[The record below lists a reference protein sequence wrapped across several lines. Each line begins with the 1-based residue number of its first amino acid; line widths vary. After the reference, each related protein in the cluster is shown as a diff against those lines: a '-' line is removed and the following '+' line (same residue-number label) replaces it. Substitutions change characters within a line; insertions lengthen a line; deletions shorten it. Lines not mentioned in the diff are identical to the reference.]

1 MTIDSRFTAAER
13 LESLKVAMV
22 GGVVA
27 GLVTA
32 SLELLLDPL
41 NFAAS
46 LATLHFWL
54 QTAIGGLSG
63 ALFALT
69 YRYAIRQDQNPQLK
83 TGVVL
88 AFTLVR
94 GLAQGELDK
103 NLVPLLLT
111 CGESLLL
118 FGLTALIINFGMQRS
133 YLKPFM

>member
-13 LESLKVAMV
+13 LASLKVAVV

-32 SLELLLDPL
+32 GLELLPDPL
-41 NFAAS
+41 NFTAS
-46 LATLHFWL
+46 LITLNFWL
-54 QTAIGGLSG
+54 QTAIAGLSG

-69 YRYAIRQDQNPQLK
+69 YRYAIRQDENPQLK

-94 GLAQGELDK
+94 GLAQEDLDE

-111 CGESLLL
+111 CSESLLL
-118 FGLTALIINFGMQRS
+118 FGLTALIINFGMQRG
-133 YLKPFM
+133 YLKPFI